1 MLSTKF
7 QDFKKTFVDEND
19 LGLILPSLL
28 SKEEEK
34 KEEKLESNLEKNTAE
49 NIEGKESNQTVE
61 KIEDKNLKEK
71 KEDSSQSEFEKVS
84 TSNKNSEGGDSLNK
98 SDLSDFNQP
107 LDKK

>member
-28 SKEEEK
+28 SKE
-34 KEEKLESNLEKNTAE
+34 EEKLESNLEKNTAE